1 MPVLAQLTRRPV
13 LVVWILALLAAAVA
27 LVALRLPPAPPLA
40 WAGAALIA
48 ALVAVGD
55 RFAVALEDGGALSPA
70 PALLIAGL
78 SAAGWP
84 LLALAALAGTLA
96 SAFLSIPE
104 WPSPPDSL
112 SQPREEG
119 QLDSPSPLV
128 GDKRSA
134 TQRVSGGLVG
144 GLEGVLHG
152 LMRNLEFYLRHSV
165 RQIPVRE
172 AGARVLIVGLLAPL
186 YPLVESH
193 SAVPYSTPLGLL
205 GLLLL
210 GALTYAVVLLVGALG
225 SDREALLTRWN
236 GPTRWYALAMVP
248 LGGLLGALWS
258 VNPWAF
264 LLGLAPLAVAQHAF
278 RDQVALRRAN
288 TAFARLAVQR
298 ESLAT
303 RLERLQA
310 LATTMIGTFDV
321 QAMLELLRERLAAL
335 LEADCGWV
343 VLRED
348 DGGPRLIA
356 GRRPAGIVDHA
367 PALAE
372 PQSYAALF
380 ERGTVMLIADERL
393 GALAPASRDPA
404 RWAAVLSIPLIG
416 EQGVLGVICLAF
428 ERLRGLEADEQR
440 VLTSFARQAATVIEN
455 ARLFDELNRK
465 QDELIQSSKLAAVGT
480 FAAGIAHEF
489 NNLLAGMLGHAE
501 LGYRI
506 PDMEEKNRAL
516 DIVIQSCRRGRSVTQ
531 GLLTFARRREHKRQL
546 ADVAAAIDETL
557 MLVEVDLHKS
567 DIEIVREIDL
577 VAPTV
582 CDLGQIAQVVLNLVT
597 NARDAMKPHGGT
609 LSIGLREREGAIEIS
624 VGDTGSGIPDAIR
637 DKIFEPFVTTK
648 GALGGSQT
656 PGTGL
661 GLSVSY
667 GIVRDHGGEIVIDSA
682 VGRGTTMTVRLPI
695 VEEEVEQAVA
705 VGE

>member
-1 MPVLAQLTRRPV
+1 MPILAHLARRPV
-13 LVVWILALLAAAVA
+13 LIVWILALLAAVVA
-27 LVALRLPPAPPLA
+27 LVALRLPPITPLA

-48 ALVAVGD
+48 ALVAAGD
-55 RFAVALEDGGALSPA
+55 RYAVALEDGGALSPA

-78 SAAGWP
+78 SVAGWP
-84 LLALAALAGTLA
+84 LLALAALVGTLA
-96 SAFLSIPE
+96 QAFLR
-104 WPSPPDSL
+104 PPRSSDTL
-112 SQPREEG
+112 SQPWERGSTRSPAVEEEG
-119 QLDSPSPLV
+119 
-128 GDKRSA
+128 
-134 TQRVSGGLVG
+134 
-144 GLEGVLHG
+144 GVLS
-152 LMRNLEFYLRHSV
+152 RYLRHV
-165 RQIPVRE
+165 VQRIPTRD
-172 AGARVLIVGLLAPL
+172 AGGRALIVGLLAPI
-186 YPLVESH
+186 YPLVEPQVS
-193 SAVPYSTPLGLL
+193 VPYSTPPGLL

-210 GALTYAVVLLVGALG
+210 GALAYAVVLLVGALG
-225 SDREALLTRWN
+225 ADRDTLLRRWS
-236 GPTRWYALAMVP
+236 GPNRWYALAMVP

-258 VNPWAF
+258 VSPWAF
-264 LLGLAPLAVAQHAF
+264 ALGLAPLAVAQHAF
-278 RDQVALRRAN
+278 RDQEALRRAN
-288 TAFARLAVQR
+288 AAYARLTAQR

-335 LEADCGWV
+335 LEAGSGWV

-348 DGGPRLIA
+348 DGPRLVA
-356 GRRPAGIVDHA
+356 GRRPAGAAEPA

-372 PQSYAALF
+372 PQSYAALC
-380 ERGTVMLIADERL
+380 ERGTVMLMADERL
-393 GALAPASRDPA
+393 GALAPASSDPA
-404 RWAAVLSIPLIG
+404 GWAAVMSIPLIG

-428 ERLRGLEADEQR
+428 DELRGLEADEQR

-455 ARLFDELNRK
+455 VRLFDELNRK

-506 PDMEEKNRAL
+506 PDMAEKNHAL
-516 DIVIQSCRRGRSVTQ
+516 DVVIQSCRRGRSITQ
-531 GLLTFARRREHKRQL
+531 GLLTFARRREHKRQR

-557 MLVEVDLHKS
+557 MLVDVDLRKS
-567 DIEIVREIDL
+567 HIEIVREIEL
-577 VAPTV
+577 VPPTV

-597 NARDAMKPHGGT
+597 NARDAMKPEGGT
-609 LSIGLREREGAIEIS
+609 LTIGLREHNDTIEIS
-624 VGDTGSGIPDAIR
+624 VGDTGCGIPEDLR

-667 GIVRDHGGEIVIDSA
+667 GIVRDHGGEILVESS
-682 VGRGTTMTVRLPI
+682 VGRGTTLTVRLPI
-695 VEEEVEQAVA
+695 IEDQVEQAVA
-705 VGE
+705 LGE

>member
-1 MPVLAQLTRRPV
+1 MPVLAQLARRPV
-13 LVVWILALLAAAVA
+13 LIVWVLALLAAAVA
-27 LVALRLPPAPPLA
+27 LAALRLPPITPLS
-40 WAGAALIA
+40 WAGAALISPQI
-48 ALVAVGD
+48 ALGDRYAVAV
-55 RFAVALEDGGALSPA
+55 EDGGALSPA

-78 SAAGWP
+78 SVAGWP
-84 LLALAALAGTLA
+84 LLALAALVGTLA
-96 SAFLSIPE
+96 PSFLSVGE
-104 WPSPPDSL
+104 
-112 SQPREEG
+112 
-119 QLDSPSPLV
+119 SPSTAGSSSYAEEPGRASTAPGAHMLA
-128 GDKRSA
+128 GRLGA
-134 TQRVSGGLVG
+134 
-144 GLEGVLHG
+144 
-152 LMRNLEFYLRHSV
+152 YLRHV
-165 RQIPVRE
+165 
-172 AGARVLIVGLLAPL
+172 AARVPGRDMAARALIVGLLAPI
-186 YPLVESH
+186 YPLVETRA
-193 SAVPYSTPLGLL
+193 AVPYSTPLGLL

-210 GALTYAVVLLVGALG
+210 GALAYAVVLLVGALG
-225 SDREALLTRWN
+225 ADREMLLTRWS
-236 GPTRWYALAMVP
+236 GPNRWYALAMVP

-258 VNPWAF
+258 VNPWA
-264 LLGLAPLAVAQHAF
+264 LVLGLAPLAVAQHAF
-278 RDQVALRRAN
+278 RDQEALRRAN
-288 TAFARLAVQR
+288 ADFARLAVQR

-335 LEADCGWV
+335 LEAESGWV

-356 GRRPAGIVDHA
+356 SRRPVGTGDQAA
-367 PALAE
+367 LLAE
-372 PQSYAALF
+372 PRSYTALF
-380 ERGTVMLIADERL
+380 ERGTVMLIADDRL
-393 GALAPASRDPA
+393 GALAPVSSDSA

-416 EQGVLGVICLAF
+416 DQGVLGVICLAF

-455 ARLFDELNRK
+455 VRLFDELNRK

-516 DIVIQSCRRGRSVTQ
+516 DVVIQSCRRGRSVTQ

-557 MLVEVDLHKS
+557 MLVDVDLRKS
-567 DIEIVREIDL
+567 HIEIIREIEL
-577 VAPTV
+577 ATPTV

-597 NARDAMKPHGGT
+597 NARDAMKPQGGT
-609 LSIGLREREGAIEIS
+609 LTIGLCEREAAIEIS
-624 VGDTGSGIPDAIR
+624 VSDTGCGIPESIR

-648 GALGGSQT
+648 GALGANQT

-667 GIVRDHGGEIVIDSA
+667 GIVRDHGGEIIVDST
-682 VGRGTTMTVRLPI
+682 VGRGTTMIVRLPI
-695 VEEEVEQAVA
+695 VEEQLEQAVA
-705 VGE
+705 LGE